1 MWGLAR
7 GRGGASDGGGDGS
20 AVEAVSRR
28 ARRVAFR
35 GRARRTVP
43 VRPAHAPMDGDTVFA
58 VATQKKA
65 LTDPLPDL
73 AEIGMAAGDCLAR
86 AIARGVYEATPAP
99 GDLVPTWRQTFG

>member
-43 VRPAHAPMDGDTVFA
+43 VRTARAGMK
-58 VATQKKA
+58 VAE
-65 LTDPLPDL
+65 D
-73 AEIGMAAGDCLAR
+73 AGDQPSADLFTQRMEIHEKNAWMLR
-86 AIARGVYEATPAP
+86 SLLEPAS
-99 GDLVPTWRQTFG
+99 